1 MKKKVVLY
9 VHIVIEFFIRRMKM
23 KVTKEMVENW
33 LGSTDILELLT
44 ELANGEYEQEQ
55 FKQDVIDT
63 WEEENEDE

>member
-1 MKKKVVLY
+1 
-9 VHIVIEFFIRRMKM
+9 M

-63 WEEENEDE
+63 WQHGGVIKEIEEEENEDE

>member
-1 MKKKVVLY
+1 
-9 VHIVIEFFIRRMKM
+9 MKM